1 MTKFIMEFKSCE
13 NYIRSR
19 CRNEKEFDF
28 IKKNCFGS
36 NILEFGMLRY
46 N

>member
-28 IKKNCFGS
+28 IKKKTVSEVTFWNSVC
-36 NILEFGMLRY
+36 
-46 N
+46 

>member
-1 MTKFIMEFKSCE
+1 MEFKSCE
-13 NYIRSR
+13 NYISVQDSKTRKSL
-19 CRNEKEFDF
+19 
-28 IKKNCFGS
+28 ILSKKNCFGS